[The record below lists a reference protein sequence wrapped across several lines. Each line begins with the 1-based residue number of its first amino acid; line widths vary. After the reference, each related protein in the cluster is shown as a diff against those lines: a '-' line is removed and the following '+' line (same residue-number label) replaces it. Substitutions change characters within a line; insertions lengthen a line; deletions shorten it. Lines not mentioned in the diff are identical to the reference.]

1 MKNAG
6 LIQLEAR
13 MALRDQED
21 SSEILSVMKLGFA
34 PSKISES
41 SNRQTK
47 AKAQNHKNDKNGSKG
62 AKYSKKKFLKDCNEK
77 TRFKSLEHAK
87 EAKERIRCISIM
99 ESSNGKAS
107 TYLPTRAYFCS
118 NCAGF
123 HLTSRADRFEVQID
137 QVA

>member
-1 MKNAG
+1 MKNAR

-13 MALRDQED
+13 MALGIQDMSPEV
-21 SSEILSVMKLGFA
+21 LSVTRLGFT
-34 PSKISES
+34 PSKISETT
-41 SNRQTK
+41 NRQTK
-47 AKAQNHKNDKNGSKG
+47 AKVQNQKSDRHGLKG
-62 AKYSKKKFLKDCNEK
+62 TKPSKKRYLRDCNEK

-99 ESSNGKAS
+99 ESSNGQAS
-107 TYLPTRAYFCS
+107 SYLPTRAYFCT

-137 QVA
+137 LVA